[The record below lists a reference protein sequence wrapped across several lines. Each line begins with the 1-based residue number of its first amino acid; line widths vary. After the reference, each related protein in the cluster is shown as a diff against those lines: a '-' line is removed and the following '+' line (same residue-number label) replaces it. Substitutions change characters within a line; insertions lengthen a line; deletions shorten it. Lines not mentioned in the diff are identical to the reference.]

1 MTASSNF
8 NKKEEYENFFKTTSE
23 NKVNYEEEISNLKK
37 ELRQKIKER
46 NKSQEESILL
56 QNKVLALKTVENKAI
71 KKIDITKKSLNTIES
86 IRKDLLANKI
96 TAEEKKCSQEKQLE
110 IKKQKVQQEKAK
122 TQSFLK
128 EISISTV
135 KKKHKEKTQLIQEK
149 KNIIRMKNI
158 QIQEEEEK
166 NKQICIKVKSS
177 KINYIDKKQ
186 KLAEEKKQKIKNDI
200 LAKLN
205 QEINFHK
212 SLSSTNKK
220 LKEEEVNIKGNLKT
234 IESTN
239 LDDGKILL

>member
-1 MTASSNF
+1 
-8 NKKEEYENFFKTTSE
+8 
-23 NKVNYEEEISNLKK
+23 
-37 ELRQKIKER
+37 
-46 NKSQEESILL
+46 
-56 QNKVLALKTVENKAI
+56 
-71 KKIDITKKSLNTIES
+71 
-86 IRKDLLANKI
+86 
-96 TAEEKKCSQEKQLE
+96 
-110 IKKQKVQQEKAK
+110 
-122 TQSFLK
+122 
-128 EISISTV
+128 
-135 KKKHKEKTQLIQEK
+135 
-149 KNIIRMKNI
+149 MKNI